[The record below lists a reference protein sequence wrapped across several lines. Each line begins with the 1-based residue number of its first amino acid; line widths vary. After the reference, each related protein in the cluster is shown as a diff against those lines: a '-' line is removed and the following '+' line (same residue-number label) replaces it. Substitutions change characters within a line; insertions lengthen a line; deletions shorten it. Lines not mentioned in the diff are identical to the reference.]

1 MNKNKIN
8 LIPMLVPFFNL
19 KFLFK
24 EKYSVGDEQIQK
36 ELIKKAEEK
45 RLRKANKKAKLKL
58 KS

>member
-24 EKYSVGDEQIQK
+24 EKYSDVDGQIQK

>member
-8 LIPMLVPFFNL
+8 LISMLVPFFNL

-24 EKYSVGDEQIQK
+24 EKYSDVDEQIQK

>member
-24 EKYSVGDEQIQK
+24 EKYSVDDEQIQK